1 MLKIAESFKYG
12 KINLKNRIIFAPTS
26 MSKDRDEQL
35 RWFEKLA
42 QGGCAMIIVGD
53 VPVSNKGPMS
63 LFDDSAFA
71 HYRQIADIVHKYDCL
86 LCAQLH
92 QSDSNFKALLPY
104 IPALKAKLITADD
117 LRAKMNEQVGPYI
130 TKLSKEEIAVIT
142 ANFAKAVKQAVKAGF
157 DVIQIH
163 GDRMIGSFSSSIFND
178 RKDEY
183 GQSAENRAR
192 FACDIIKAVR
202 AQLPDISIDY
212 KLAVRQENPHYGNA
226 GVLLEELATFVPL
239 LEEAGVD
246 SFHVTLAD
254 HSKLSDTI
262 PPFDHPEFA
271 SEGCFLKFCDEVR
284 KYTNLPLCGV
294 GGLSDPCFIEK
305 QLESRRV
312 DCVAMSRQLIA
323 DPSWPNKVFA
333 QQTDKII
340 KCIRCNKGCL
350 GGLMH
355 HTGMGCIFDSKKDQ
369 A

>member
-1 MLKIAESFKYG
+1 MLKIAESVKYG

-26 MSKDRDEQL
+26 MSKDCKEQL
-35 RWFEKLA
+35 RWFERLA

-53 VPVSNKGPMS
+53 VPVSAKGPMS
-63 LFDDSAFA
+63 LFDDSSFE
-71 HYRQIADIVHKYDCL
+71 HYRQIADTVHKYDCL

-104 IPALKAKLITADD
+104 IPALKAKQITADE

-130 TKLSKEEIAVIT
+130 TNLPKEEIAEIT
-142 ANFAKAVKQAVKAGF
+142 ANFAKAAKQAIKAGF

-163 GDRMIGSFSSSIFND
+163 GDRMIGSFSPSIFNK
-178 RKDEY
+178 RQDEY

-192 FACDIIKAVR
+192 FACDIVKAVR
-202 AQLPDISIDY
+202 SQLPDVSIDY

-226 GVLLEELATFVPL
+226 EVLFEELATFVPL
-239 LEEAGVD
+239 LEAAGVD
-246 SFHVTLAD
+246 SFHVTLAN

-284 KYTNLPLCGV
+284 KYTNLPVCDV
-294 GGLSDPCFIEK
+294 GGLSDPFFIEK
-305 QLESRRV
+305 QLEARRV

-323 DPSWPNKVFA
+323 DPSWPNKVFT
-333 QQTDKII
+333 QQTAKIT

-355 HTGMGCIFDSKKDQ
+355 HTGMSCIFDNKKDQ